1 MKKRFILLF
10 ISAII
15 FTHFNVSAYASKEL
29 DLSAETAVLIDSE
42 TGDILYDKDSS
53 KVMFPADTTKI
64 LTAIIAIENS
74 DLTQQLTIDEEAV
87 ANTDEAE
94 LKVVEGEVFSMVDLL
109 HLLLLSSDNGSAV
122 SIAKQVSGSV
132 EEFSKLMNTEAKK
145 MGATNSNFLNPTG
158 YHDENHVSTA
168 HDLAMISKYAMKN
181 DIFRDIVKKPT
192 YSIKP
197 TNKTEQER
205 NLENTNKM
213 LYSDEEIQV
222 NDKVVPIKY
231 DGTLGVKTGYTE
243 SAEQCFV
250 SSVNKSD
257 REYISVI
264 LKSLAANIYID
275 THKLF
280 DHSPNMAR
288 PILLAKKN
296 EFIDNIAI
304 KGGDTAYIT
313 AVISKDFKLDS
324 NSKNI
329 SNLKREL
336 IVKNN
341 LKLPISKG
349 QVVGKVNFKDGNKVL
364 GSVDVISINSIV
376 SGSSK
381 GNSMIS
387 SVLSKWWFWVLIA
400 LIVIRATVGVRRVMY
415 RASVIRQRSKK
426 VRKKGQTSK

>member
-15 FTHFNVSAYASKEL
+15 FTHFNVSVYANKEL
-29 DLSAETAVLIDSE
+29 DLSAETAILIDSE
-42 TGDILYDKDSS
+42 TGDIIYDKDSS

-74 DLTQQLTIDEEAV
+74 DLTQKVTVDEEAV
-87 ANTDEAE
+87 ANSGETE
-94 LKVVEGEVFSMVDLL
+94 LKVVEGEVVSMEDLL
-109 HLLLLSSDNGSAV
+109 HLLLLSSTNDSAV
-122 SIAKQVSGSV
+122 SIAKQISGSV

-145 MGATNSNFLNPTG
+145 MGAKDSNFVNPSG
-158 YHDENHVSTA
+158 YHDESHVSTA
-168 HDLAMISKYAMKN
+168 RDLAMISKYAMKN
-181 DIFRDIVKKPT
+181 DVFRNIVKKST
-192 YSIKP
+192 YTLKP

-213 LYSDEEIQV
+213 LYSDEKIQV
-222 NDKVVPIKY
+222 NDKAVPIKY

-257 REYISVI
+257 HEYISVI
-264 LKSLAANIYID
+264 LKSLGDNIYID

-280 DHSPNMAR
+280 NYSPNVSK
-288 PILLAKKN
+288 PIVLAKKN
-296 EFIDNIAI
+296 EFIDNISI
-304 KGGDTAYIT
+304 KGGDTSFIT
-313 AVISKDFKLDS
+313 AVISKDLKINS

-364 GSVDVISINSIV
+364 GSVDVISTNSVV

-381 GNSMIS
+381 GSSLIS
-387 SVLSKWWFWVLIA
+387 SILSKWWFWVLIA
-400 LIVIRATVGVRRVMY
+400 LIVIRTAASVRRVMY
-415 RASVIRQRSKK
+415 RASVIRKRSKK